1 MILFKI
7 LFVKVL
13 LVEDDK
19 LLGESLKEYLER
31 EGMHIDH
38 VSDPREVPNLLTVSS
53 YDIIVL
59 DLMMPHISGEEL
71 LLKIRQGD
79 KKTPVLVLT
88 AKSRLDDKEKC
99 FLAGADD
106 YITKPFEP
114 KELLLRLKA
123 LYRRKLGGNVI
134 VNLGGVEVDLERE
147 LVSVDG
153 KVINLTRKD
162 WLILKCLVENRG
174 RFVSSEE
181 ILNYV
186 WGDAPVGDEVVR
198 AHIKNL
204 RKLLP
209 EGFITTMKG
218 RGYKIEA

>member
-1 MILFKI
+1 M
-7 LFVKVL
+7 
-13 LVEDDK
+13 EDDK

>member
-1 MILFKI
+1 
-7 LFVKVL
+7 
-13 LVEDDK
+13 
-19 LLGESLKEYLER
+19 
-31 EGMHIDH
+31 MHIDH
-38 VSDPREVPNLLTVSS
+38 VSDPREVSDLLTVSS

-88 AKSRLDDKEKC
+88 AKSRLDDKERC

-186 WGDAPVGDEVVR
+186 WGNAPVGDEVVR